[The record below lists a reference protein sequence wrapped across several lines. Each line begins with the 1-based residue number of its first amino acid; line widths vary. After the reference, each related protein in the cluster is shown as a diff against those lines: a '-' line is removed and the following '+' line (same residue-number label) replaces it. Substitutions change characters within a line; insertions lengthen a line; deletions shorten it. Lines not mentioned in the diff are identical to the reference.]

1 MSLFPNLLLISM
13 LICYSQPIFVVYRNY
28 ENGFSI
34 SDIIND
40 KETKINIFIS
50 FFVMSC
56 FTIIYEV
63 NRNDFL
69 SLTFILILLFGLF
82 GVCLIKEDKTNI
94 LCCHNFFAVCIFLS
108 IYSFILYYA
117 VLKSHF
123 FLYIL
128 FAIQNIISVIIF
140 KKIKYKEPIIG
151 CEIFLLINF
160 SILYLYLH
168 FTEFI

>member
-140 KKIKYKEPIIG
+140 KKIKYKQPILV
-151 CEIFLLINF
+151 CEICLLINF
-160 SILYLYLH
+160 SILYFYLH

>member
-1 MSLFPNLLLISM
+1 MSLLHNLLLISM

-117 VLKSHF
+117 LLKSNF

-128 FAIQNIISVIIF
+128 FAIQNIISVIIL
-140 KKIKYKEPIIG
+140 KKIKYKEPIID

-160 SILYLYLH
+160 SILFLYLH